1 MVSRPPA
8 LPTRPC
14 LKLLVGP
21 GSLELRIRGV
31 NSSEFT
37 QVNITSVPASCMPYA
52 INGPSSLA
60 SNKEQGSG
68 PTRTYGALPVSY
80 DSPKTPSPL
89 PKALTLF

>member
-1 MVSRPPA
+1 M
-8 LPTRPC
+8 
-14 LKLLVGP
+14 GP
-21 GSLELRIRGV
+21 GSLILGIRRV

-37 QVNITSVPASCMPYA
+37 QVNVTSIPASCMPSA
-52 INGPSSLA
+52 INGPSPLA

-68 PTRTYGALPVSY
+68 PTRTDGALPVSY